1 MLLDEIINAIV
12 TQGSDDI
19 QTNSPTEFRRF
30 NRFLRQAIL
39 DRHICVTKAIGVSF
53 TNHTPSMKRAAHL
66 VALEGY
72 ETVGESYPELMLKM
86 HDKLFLDF
94 TTPLGNIG
102 VVPLQ
107 VVPKLGENTVPDLSF
122 KKSLMESNSSAV
134 KVLYTNPYVMNLLA
148 TPLVMVIHTYYSSGY
163 LDMSK
168 TSRIMEDKIF
178 PFNTDFSL
186 QDYVR
191 ILPPRPGDTAIKL
204 RFFNGMTRNYFIAIL
219 SRWKQYLETN
229 NCRREEKLWLQ
240 QLEH

>member
-1 MLLDEIINAIV
+1 MLLDEIINALT
-12 TQGSDDI
+12 TQNSDDI

-39 DRHICVTKAIGVSF
+39 DRHICITKAIGVSF
-53 TNHTPSMKRAAHL
+53 TCHTPTMKRAAHT

-72 ETVGESYPELMLKM
+72 ETVGESYPELMLNM
-86 HDKLFLDF
+86 QDKIFLDF
-94 TTPLGNIG
+94 TTSIASTG
-102 VVPLQ
+102 VVALQ
-107 VVPKLGENTVPDLSF
+107 AVPKLGENYLPTLMF
-122 KKSLMESNSSAV
+122 KKSLMEADTSAV
-134 KVLYTNPYVMNLLA
+134 RVLHTNPYVMNLLA
-148 TPLVMVIHTYYSSGY
+148 TPLVMVVHTYYASGY

-168 TSRIMEDKIF
+168 TSRIMDDKVF

-204 RFFNGMTRNYFIAIL
+204 RYYNGMNRNYFIAIL
-219 SRWKQYLETN
+219 KRWRQYIETN
-229 NCRREEKLWLQ
+229 NCRKEERLWMQ